1 MIRTKPDFYRDAGM
15 VRTSGR
21 GLALSLAGAS
31 YFIMPE
37 DVHELLQEHPGDIVD
52 AVGEKEGVAWLSPL
66 TQQKKRE
73 MTLLIRNRI
82 YSVDI
87 SHLVR
92 LLAEKQRSAKIREYV
107 RVLT

>member
-1 MIRTKPDFYRDAGM
+1 MTRTRSDIYRDAGM

-21 GLALSLAGAS
+21 GLSLSLAGAS

-37 DVHELLQEHPGDIVD
+37 DVHELLHEQTGDIVD
-52 AVGEKEGVAWLSPL
+52 GAGEKEGVAWLSPL

-73 MTLLIRNRI
+73 MTLLIENRI

-92 LLAEKQRSAKIREYV
+92 LLTEKQRSAKIREYV
-107 RVLT
+107 RNPA